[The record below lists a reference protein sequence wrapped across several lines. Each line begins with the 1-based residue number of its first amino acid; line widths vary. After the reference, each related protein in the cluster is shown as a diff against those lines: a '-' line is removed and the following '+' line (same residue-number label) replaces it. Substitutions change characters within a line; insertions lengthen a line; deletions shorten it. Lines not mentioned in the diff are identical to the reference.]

1 MNAAK
6 KKIARQVGMLNLG
19 LIIMTSLGCSWV
31 PLSED
36 GERVQVVANNEV
48 TDCERVGNTKA
59 KVLRKVWFIPRRES
73 VVEGELRTL
82 ARNEGSKLGGNVVT
96 PLPSKRQGEREF
108 AVYVCGD

>member
-1 MNAAK
+1 MHTAIT
-6 KKIARQVGMLNLG
+6 KIARRVAMLTLA
-19 LIIMTSLGCSWV
+19 LSLSPALGCSWV

-36 GERVQVVANNEV
+36 GESVQVVANNEV

-82 ARNEGSKLGGNVVT
+82 ARNEASKLGGNVVT
-96 PLPSKRQGEREF
+96 AMPSKREGEREF

>member
-1 MNAAK
+1 VVRRAA
-6 KKIARQVGMLNLG
+6 IWALALA
-19 LIIMTSLGCSWV
+19 LLSTFGCSWV
-31 PLSED
+31 PLSDE

-96 PLPSKRQGEREF
+96 ALPSKREGEREF